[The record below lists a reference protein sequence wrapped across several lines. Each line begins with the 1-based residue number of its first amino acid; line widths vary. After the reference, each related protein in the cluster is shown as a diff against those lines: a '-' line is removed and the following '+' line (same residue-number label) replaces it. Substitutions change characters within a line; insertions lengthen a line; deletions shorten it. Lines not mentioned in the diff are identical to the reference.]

1 METPKKP
8 AKEYIYNATAFVG
21 RNGVGKTYKILK
33 IVEKTTFK
41 RVVIF
46 NFSAEEK
53 YAHFTQ
59 IETLQELRNLPPEG
73 IFVYTPSKREAM
85 EKPKK
90 ENGGISFRNL
100 VFLAI
105 MEDLSNSLI
114 VLDDVRFFTNKTTS
128 EAFKGIFVGMRQRKQ
143 NIFVTYHSIQDVQ
156 IDIYPHL
163 SYMCLFNTS
172 SRDFAHKEHTHIQAA
187 KDLVAEK
194 IAAGNENANVLI
206 DLKK

>member
-1 METPKKP
+1 MNPEPKKQ
-8 AKEYIYNATAFVG
+8 EYIYNATAFVG

-53 YAHFTQ
+53 YANFTQ

-105 MEDLSNSLI
+105 IEDLKNSLI
-114 VLDDVRFFTNKTTS
+114 ILDDIRFFTNKNST
-128 EAFKGIFVGMRQRKQ
+128 EAFKGVFVGFRQRKQ
-143 NIFVTYHSIQDVQ
+143 NIFVIYHSIQDVH

-163 SYMCLFNTS
+163 SYMCLFDTGK
-172 SRDFAHKEHTHIQAA
+172 RDFAHKDHPHIQAA
-187 KDLVAEK
+187 KDLVSEK